1 MHKVLTK
8 HLPEEF
14 YRKIKIAQTIY
25 QDFKKL
31 TEKSGPQFMQFIVI
45 IYHAQKIAMHA
56 VHYTQYTRH
65 FKIFRPKNM
74 YIFNTIHDHSSKV
87 RWILVYSQRISY
99 QSLCHVLAI
108 RNSWLRYYIRPRS
121 KNFYVTCIFSYTLLF
136 NFHTGPV
143 LILCSHV
150 PENQGLETFLIC
162 T

>member
-1 MHKVLTK
+1 MNCFRNVYNFMHKVLTK

-65 FKIFRPKNM
+65 FKIFRPK
-74 YIFNTIHDHSSKV
+74 I
-87 RWILVYSQRISY
+87 
-99 QSLCHVLAI
+99 
-108 RNSWLRYYIRPRS
+108 
-121 KNFYVTCIFSYTLLF
+121 CIFSTPFMITLARFVEFLF
-136 NFHTGPV
+136 IVSAFHINHCAMYWLSEIRG
-143 LILCSHV
+143 
-150 PENQGLETFLIC
+150 
-162 T
+162 